1 MERNILKKFLN
12 NVIMNSLEKVQFSP
26 VSANL
31 LMIPGLKIVA
41 TWDPSLDGDMD
52 MVIEEVEWVMT
63 SMPIA
68 QYDEQYVQGHDG
80 AAVGAGK
87 GEIF

>member
-1 MERNILKKFLN
+1 
-12 NVIMNSLEKVQFSP
+12 
-26 VSANL
+26 
-31 LMIPGLKIVA
+31 MIPGLKIVA

-52 MVIEEVEWVMT
+52 MDMVIEEVGWVMT

-68 QYDEQYVQGHDG
+68 QYDEQYVQGHER